1 MTKLF
6 NYLRY
11 KMENNLIFGDGN
23 DISRISTIVYSVYT
37 TFKHISMVEISRTMK
52 G

>member
-11 KMENNLIFGDGN
+11 EMEKNLIFGDGN
-23 DISRISTIVYSVYT
+23 DISRISTIVDSV
-37 TFKHISMVEISRTMK
+37 
-52 G
+52 